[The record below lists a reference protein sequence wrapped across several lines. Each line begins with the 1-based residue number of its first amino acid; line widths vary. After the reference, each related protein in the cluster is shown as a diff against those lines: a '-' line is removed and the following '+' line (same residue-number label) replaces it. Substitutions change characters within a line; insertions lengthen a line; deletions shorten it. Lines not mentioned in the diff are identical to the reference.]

1 MISFLSPKYSADSM
15 PKNHLFGLCNQFLSN
30 SMSIVF
36 NFRAGFGDVQSII
49 VKIAHAKRKKK
60 TLVPWMMKKLS
71 KDERK
76 ILDRDTDI
84 KVFNYYATFSLANR
98 IIFSLCCELLIK
110 TTDTVAVHTA
120 QDIGRRPTT
129 LTPPTCILM
138 PFQI

>member
-1 MISFLSPKYSADSM
+1 MISFQNPDLPRTPIYRGCFLSPKLRGKSGF
-15 PKNHLFGLCNQFLSN
+15 HC

-76 ILDRDTDI
+76 ILDRETEASGHKGI
-84 KVFNYYATFSLANR
+84 Y
-98 IIFSLCCELLIK
+98 IIMQLLISQP
-110 TTDTVAVHTA
+110 HN
-120 QDIGRRPTT
+120 
-129 LTPPTCILM
+129 
-138 PFQI
+138 FQSLL

>member
-49 VKIAHAKRKKK
+49 VKIAHAKREKK
-60 TLVPWMMKKLS
+60 TLVPWMTKKLS

-76 ILDRDTDI
+76 ILDRDTEASEHKGI
-84 KVFNYYATFSLANR
+84 Y
-98 IIFSLCCELLIK
+98 IIMQLFHK
-110 TTDTVAVHTA
+110 PTA
-120 QDIGRRPTT
+120 Q
-129 LTPPTCILM
+129 
-138 PFQI
+138 FSVFAVNY

>member
-1 MISFLSPKYSADSM
+1 MITDRKQRCIPDRSILLNNMISFLSPKYSADSM
-15 PKNHLFGLCNQFLSN
+15 PKNYLFGLCNQFLSN

-76 ILDRDTDI
+76 ILDRDTEASGHKGI
-84 KVFNYYATFSLANR
+84 Y
-98 IIFSLCCELLIK
+98 IIMQLF
-110 TTDTVAVHTA
+110 H
-120 QDIGRRPTT
+120 
-129 LTPPTCILM
+129 
-138 PFQI
+138 